1 MAITAAYDLEI
12 KQVDAMNAFLNSD
25 LDEEVYI
32 KYPPGMQKA
41 NKVLRLVKALYGL
54 KRSPRLWYK
63 ELTGTLKGLGLTEIN
78 DMKCVIASNVGIVF
92 FYVDDIIFLYHRLQ
106 QKQINKLLDKVQA
119 KYPLR
124 VMEQANWFLGIRIL
138 RNRQTKQVWLC
149 QDTYVDKVAAKYHVQ
164 GTRIPYTPLPSQKLL
179 INQEKATPQETLL
192 YQ

>member
-1 MAITAAYDLEI
+1 MAIAAAYNLEI
-12 KQVDAMNAFLNSD
+12 KQVNAMNTFLNSD

-78 DMKCVIASNVGIVF
+78 DMKCVMASNVGIVF

-106 QKQINKLLDKVQA
+106 QKEMNELLDKIQA

-138 RNRQTKQVWLC
+138 RNRRSKQVWLY
-149 QDTYVDKVAAKYHVQ
+149 QDTYVNKVAVKYYIQ
-164 GTRIPYTPLPSQKLL
+164 GTRVPYTPLLS
-179 INQEKATPQETLL
+179 
-192 YQ
+192 